1 MYSNSRTNRPAA
13 SARRAGTQGGYTD
26 EETVYHLPHDDLCGW
41 PYRLR
46 HEEHLP
52 GVQEYYDTLDS
63 LNAPSRVSGRV
74 TAELELAGPRRISQR
89 DRHSLRAG
97 GLFQK
102 DRCRRVRDHC
112 GYKGHTAVGGAG
124 G

>member
-1 MYSNSRTNRPAA
+1 MGTGNS
-13 SARRAGTQGGYTD
+13 
-26 EETVYHLPHDDLCGW
+26 
-41 PYRLR
+41 
-46 HEEHLP
+46 
-52 GVQEYYDTLDS
+52 LDS
-63 LNAPSRVSGRV
+63 CIGLVIHEKGEEWRVYKTV
-74 TAELELAGPRRISQR
+74 WEDAVAQAAELELAGPRRISQR